1 MRSFYLTIHEHYT
14 IMIAEKVLFLQQKGE
29 NLEHFLDLKATKI
42 FKDSSEQDCQA
53 MMFCFKTRFKNF
65 KKNEYIVEQG
75 KPIQDVVLMV
85 KGSANV
91 ENLDTLGN
99 VSILMQVKKGDVFG
113 LESAFAGDMVYKDS
127 LLASEKCLV
136 LFMDRFRL
144 TRQCENRCKR
154 HDQVIKNLMQAVA
167 ETNKELMDKLIHMSQ
182 KSTRDKLLSY
192 FSLMSERAKSSYFE
206 IPFNVT
212 ELANYLSVDRSA
224 MSSELS
230 KLKKAGIIDYDKKQ
244 YRLIKHGKKDDMF

>member
-1 MRSFYLTIHEHYT
+1 MTIQVHYT
-14 IMIAEKVLFLQQKGE
+14 IMVAEKVLFLQQKGG

-42 FKDSSEQDCQA
+42 FKDASEQDCQA
-53 MMFCFKTRFKNF
+53 MMFCFKTRFKIF

-91 ENLDTLGN
+91 ESLDPLGN
-99 VSILMQVKKGDVFG
+99 VSILMQVRKGDVFG
-113 LESAFAGDMVYKDS
+113 LESAFAGDLTYKDS
-127 LLASEKCLV
+127 LIANEKCLV
-136 LFMDRFRL
+136 LFLDRFRL
-144 TRQCENRCKR
+144 TRQCDNRCKR
-154 HDQVIKNLMQAVA
+154 HDQVIKNLMQVVA

-182 KSTRDKLLSY
+182 KSTREKLLSY
-192 FSLMSERAKSSYFE
+192 FTKMSERAQSSYFE

-224 MSSELS
+224 MSNELS
-230 KLKKAGIIDYDKKQ
+230 KMRRDGIIDYDKKQ
-244 YRLIKHGKKDDMF
+244 YRLIKHSKYN